1 MQPETRAGQGDM
13 RALGALL
20 RGYRRR
26 RGLTQEELSERA
38 NVGLSVATIANIE
51 RGRTRPYRHT
61 LDALADAL
69 ALDASER
76 DALHAARAATEDEAA
91 AEPAVA
97 VAAGRATAHP
107 APLPALPAPLTPL
120 IGRAREEDEVG
131 RLLGRAD
138 VRLLTLLGPGG
149 VGKTRLAQQV
159 AAGLESAFADGVVT
173 VGLTD
178 LRDPALMLPT
188 VARALGL
195 REVAGQPV
203 EERLRTALRGG
214 ERLLLLDNFEQV
226 VAAGPALVALLGACP
241 GVTALVTSR
250 AALRVRGER
259 EFAVAPLALPA
270 PEEGADPAAVARA
283 LAVALFVQRAQA
295 VRPDFALD
303 NGNVA
308 DVAAL
313 CRRLD
318 GLPLALE
325 LAAARLT
332 LFTPRALL
340 ARLERRLPLLTGGAH
355 DLPAHQRTLRDT
367 LAWSYDLLAP
377 AERALFRR
385 LAVFVGGCTPEAA
398 AAVCDDGDDGDDGSG
413 GAAGAAVLAGL
424 ASLVEQ
430 SLLRRAEGEG
440 ADEEARVGM
449 LETIREYATEFLE
462 GSGEA
467 AERRRS
473 HAAHYAALA
482 EAATAGAVE
491 GRPAA
496 TEWRG
501 WLGRLER
508 EQGNLRAALAWAGA
522 GAGADALG
530 LRLAA
535 ALTPYWAL
543 RGQLTE
549 GQAWLDALLALD
561 AVASRPAPTE
571 VRARALDGAGRL
583 ATLRGDFG
591 RALALGEELVA
602 LRREAGEPR
611 ALAAA
616 LDALGAAARAG
627 GDPPPAAPRP
637 TASQARGRAAGDL
650 EGQIRALAHL
660 GLVAYARGD
669 EAEATARHAEGL
681 ALCRATDDPRG
692 VVAALIGFGDVAR
705 QGGDYAHAAALLEE
719 SVALSRARGDAAGL
733 AYALGHLAL
742 VTRERGGYARAVAL
756 YMESVPL
763 CRAAGDTSGV
773 AWWTLGLGDVARDRG
788 DAARA
793 TALCAESLALFRAL
807 DEGVGIGYC
816 LNNLALAAHLQGDA
830 ARAAALCAEGLAVFE
845 EVGDPWGRA
854 EVLASAGIVARARG
868 DLDGAGAACAES
880 LALAR
885 AGGPRWLVVSAV
897 EGLAG
902 VAGARGAA
910 ARAARL
916 WGAAAAARA
925 ALGAPPW
932 PAFRAAHAADLAATR
947 TALGEAA
954 FAAAWAAGQ
963 ALSLDEASAAALDDA
978 TEA

>member
-1 MQPETRAGQGDM
+1 MQPETRAGQGDT

-26 RGLTQEELSERA
+26 RGLTQEELSARA

-69 ALDASER
+69 DLDATER

-91 AEPAVA
+91 SELAAA
-97 VAAGRATAHP
+97 AAAGRATAWP
-107 APLPALPAPLTPL
+107 APLSALPAPLTPL
-120 IGRAREEDEVG
+120 IGRAREEEEVA
-131 RLLGRAD
+131 RLLGRGD
-138 VRLLTLLGPGG
+138 VRLLTLMGPGG

-159 AAGLESAFADGVVT
+159 AAVVGDAFADGVVT

-195 REVAGQPV
+195 REVVGQPV

-226 VAAGPALVALLGACP
+226 VAAGPALAALLGACP

-270 PEEGADPAAVARA
+270 PEDGADPAAVARA
-283 LAVALFVQRAQA
+283 PAVALFVQRAQA

-303 NGNVA
+303 AGNAA

-340 ARLERRLPLLTGGAH
+340 TRLERRLPLLTGGAH
-355 DLPAHQRTLRDT
+355 DLPARQRTLRDT

-398 AAVCDDGDDGDDGSG
+398 VAVCDDGSG
-413 GAAGAAVLAGL
+413 GAAGAGVLAGL

-440 ADEEARVGM
+440 AGQEARVGM

-467 AERRRS
+467 AERRRR

-491 GRPAA
+491 ARPAA

-522 GAGADALG
+522 GADADALG

-561 AVASRPAPTE
+561 AGASRPAPAA

-602 LRREAGEPR
+602 LRRDAGEPR

-616 LDALGAAARAG
+616 LDALGAAARAW
-627 GDPPPAAPRP
+627 GDPARAAALH
-637 TASQARGRAAGDL
+637 TESLSLDRAAGDL
-650 EGQIRALAHL
+650 EGRIRALAHL
-660 GLVAYARGD
+660 GLVAHARGD

-681 ALCRATDDPRG
+681 ALCRAADDPRG
-692 VVAALIGFGDVAR
+692 VVAALIGFGDMGR
-705 QGGDYAHAAALLEE
+705 QGGDYARAAALLEE

-742 VTRERGGYARAVAL
+742 VTRERGGYARAAAL
-756 YMESVPL
+756 YTESVPL

-788 DAARA
+788 DAVRA

-807 DEGVGIGYC
+807 DEGAGIGYC

-868 DLDGAGAACAES
+868 DLDGAGAVGAES
-880 LALAR
+880 LALSR
-885 AGGPRWLVVSAV
+885 AGGPRWLVVAAV

-902 VAGARGAA
+902 VAEARGAA
-910 ARAARL
+910 ARATRL

-925 ALGAPPW
+925 ALSAPPW
-932 PAFRAAHAADLAATR
+932 PAFRVAHAADVAAAR
-947 TALGEAA
+947 AALGEEA

>member
-61 LDALADAL
+61 LDVLADAL

-283 LAVALFVQRAQA
+283 PAVALFVQRAQA

-398 AAVCDDGDDGDDGSG
+398 AAVCDDGDDGSG

-508 EQGNLRAALAWAGA
+508 EQGNPRAALAWAGA

-616 LDALGAAARAG
+616 LDALGAAARAW
-627 GDPPPAAPRP
+627 GDPARAAALH
-637 TASQARGRAAGDL
+637 TESLSLGRAAGDL
-650 EGQIRALAHL
+650 EGRIRALAHL
-660 GLVAYARGD
+660 GLVAHARGD

-681 ALCRATDDPRG
+681 ALCRAADDPRG
-692 VVAALIGFGDVAR
+692 VVAALIGFGDMGR
-705 QGGDYAHAAALLEE
+705 QGGDYARAAALLEE
-719 SVALSRARGDAAGL
+719 SVALSRARVVAAGL

-742 VTRERGGYARAVAL
+742 VTRERGGYARAAAL
-756 YMESVPL
+756 YSESVPL

-788 DAARA
+788 DAVRA

-807 DEGVGIGYC
+807 DEGAGIGYC

-868 DLDGAGAACAES
+868 DLDGAGAVGAES
-880 LALAR
+880 LALSR
-885 AGGPRWLVVSAV
+885 AGGPRWLVVAAV

-910 ARAARL
+910 ARATRL

-925 ALGAPPW
+925 ALSAPPW
-932 PAFRAAHAADLAATR
+932 PAFRVAHAADVAAAR
-947 TALGEAA
+947 AALGEEA

>member
-1 MQPETRAGQGDM
+1 MQPETRAGPGET
-13 RALGALL
+13 RVLGALL

-69 ALDASER
+69 DLDAAER
-76 DALHAARAATEDEAA
+76 AALHTARAATEDEAA
-91 AEPAVA
+91 PEPAVA
-97 VAAGRATAHP
+97 AAAGRAATRP
-107 APLPALPAPLTPL
+107 APLLALPAPLTPL
-120 IGRAREEDEVG
+120 IGRAREEEEVG

-138 VRLLTLLGPGG
+138 VRLLTLMGPGG

-159 AAGLESAFADGVVT
+159 AAVVGDAFADGVVT

-226 VAAGPALVALLGACP
+226 VAAGPALAALLSACP

-259 EFAVAPLALPA
+259 EFAVTPLALPA
-270 PEEGADPAAVARA
+270 PADGVDPAAVARA
-283 LAVALFVQRAQA
+283 PAVALFVERAQA
-295 VRPDFALD
+295 VRPDFVLD
-303 NGNVA
+303 DGNVA

-340 ARLERRLPLLTGGAH
+340 TRLERRLPLLTGGAH

-377 AERALFRR
+377 AERTLFRR

-398 AAVCDDGDDGDDGSG
+398 AAVCDDGDDGASG
-413 GAAGAAVLAGL
+413 AGVLAGL

-430 SLLRRAEGEG
+430 SLLRRAEG
-440 ADEEARVGM
+440 ADEEARVSM

-462 GSGEA
+462 ESGEA
-467 AERRRS
+467 AERRRR

-491 GRPAA
+491 ERPAA

-522 GAGADALG
+522 GAGADADAIG

-535 ALTPYWAL
+535 ALAPYWAL

-549 GQAWLDALLALD
+549 GQAWLDALLTLD
-561 AVASRPAPTE
+561 AAAGRPAPAE

-602 LRREAGEPR
+602 LRRDAGEPR

-616 LDALGAAARAG
+616 LDALGAAARAW
-627 GDPPPAAPRP
+627 GDPVRA
-637 TASQARGRAAGDL
+637 TALHTESLALGRAAGDL

-660 GLVAYARGD
+660 GLVAHARGE
-669 EAEATARHAEGL
+669 EAEATARYAEGL
-681 ALCRATDDPRG
+681 ALAQAADDPRG
-692 VVAALIGFGDVAR
+692 VAATLIGFGDVAR
-705 QGGDYAHAAALLEE
+705 QGGDYARAAALLEE

-756 YMESVPL
+756 YTESVPL

-793 TALCAESLALFRAL
+793 TALCAESL
-807 DEGVGIGYC
+807 VG
-816 LNNLALAAHLQGDA
+816 
-830 ARAAALCAEGLAVFE
+830 
-845 EVGDPWGRA
+845 
-854 EVLASAGIVARARG
+854 
-868 DLDGAGAACAES
+868 
-880 LALAR
+880 
-885 AGGPRWLVVSAV
+885 
-897 EGLAG
+897 
-902 VAGARGAA
+902 
-910 ARAARL
+910 
-916 WGAAAAARA
+916 
-925 ALGAPPW
+925 
-932 PAFRAAHAADLAATR
+932 HAA
-947 TALGEAA
+947 
-954 FAAAWAAGQ
+954 FKWN
-963 ALSLDEASAAALDDA
+963 
-978 TEA
+978 